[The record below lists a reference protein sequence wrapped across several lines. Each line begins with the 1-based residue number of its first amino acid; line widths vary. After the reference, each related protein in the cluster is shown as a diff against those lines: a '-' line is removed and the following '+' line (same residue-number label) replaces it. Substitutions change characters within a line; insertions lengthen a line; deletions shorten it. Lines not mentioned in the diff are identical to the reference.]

1 MKPKFEGTRK
11 KIISKDP
18 MTKKASQSWKS
29 PQKVTAVEFRI
40 EQRLNFQKQNGRSV
54 GF

>member
-1 MKPKFEGTRK
+1 MFEGTRK

-18 MTKKASQSWKS
+18 TTKKTSQSWKS
-29 PQKVTAVEFRI
+29 SEKVTAVEFQV
-40 EQRLNFQKQNGRSV
+40 EQRLNFQDQNGRSV